1 MRKKGNYGMS
11 TNLPMNWTP
20 SKAQALEIMIEQP
33 SRAVKQVAED
43 VGVANSTLHLWLKD
57 PEFVEVFYQ
66 RYMVTFGAKLPAV
79 LQSMIREA
87 QAGNVSAGR
96 LVLEHSGKLIKRV
109 EVANTQSPFEKF
121 MKESEEVEAIEV
133 EYEEVDDLIVMP
145 ERPVVKPKKQIKSKA
160 EEERELKAKQD
171 QLVKRSEARKWRLR
185 AEAVGLPPTKRGRQT
200 NLQRRA
206 WQQKIVQLENENS

>member
-1 MRKKGNYGMS
+1 MS
-11 TNLPMNWTP
+11 TNLPANWKP

-33 SRAVKQVAED
+33 SRPVKQVAED

-79 LQSMIREA
+79 LNSMIQEA
-87 QAGNVSAGR
+87 EAGNVSAGR

-121 MKESEEVEAIEV
+121 LDQTEEVEAIEV
-133 EYEEVDDLIVMP
+133 DYEDYDDLIVMP
-145 ERPVVKPKKQIKSKA
+145 ERPVVKPKKVRKTKA
-160 EEERELKAKQD
+160 EEERELKAKQER
-171 QLVKRSEARKWRLR
+171 LKKRAEARKWRIR
-185 AEAVGLPPTKRGRQT
+185 AEKVGLPPSKRGRQT

-206 WQQKIVQLENENS
+206 WKQKIVQLEKERKEND